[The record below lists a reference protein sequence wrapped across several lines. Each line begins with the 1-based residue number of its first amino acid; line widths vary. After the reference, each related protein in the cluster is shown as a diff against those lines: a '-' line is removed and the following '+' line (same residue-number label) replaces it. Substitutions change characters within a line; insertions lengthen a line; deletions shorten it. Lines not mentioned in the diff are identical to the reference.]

1 MTTHDLRTAN
11 EARARLAAS
20 DDAAERT
27 AALDAIAQHAVALR
41 LARRDLEARG
51 YATAWRGDGRYDSPA
66 TWPAVLTAFELW
78 RLWEDT
84 TPC

>member
-11 EARARLAAS
+11 AARAVLAAS
-20 DDAAERT
+20 TDATERT

-41 LARRDLEARG
+41 LARRELAARG
-51 YATAWRGDGRYDSPA
+51 YATAWRGADRYHVPSV
-66 TWPAVLTAFELW
+66 WPPELTTYALW

-84 TPC
+84 RG